1 MSQMATSKILL
12 IDKVK
17 FIRVTVRIRMVLITE
32 EMMSERDCRALTRF
46 LGAGVMTELVR
57 VLVVQA

>member
-1 MSQMATSKILL
+1 MATSKILL
-12 IDKVK
+12 IDKEK

>member
-1 MSQMATSKILL
+1 MATSKILL

>member
-12 IDKVK
+12 IDKAK

-32 EMMSERDCRALTRF
+32 EMMSERDRRALTRF

>member
-12 IDKVK
+12 IDKEK
-17 FIRVTVRIRMVLITE
+17 LIRVTVRIRMVLITE

-46 LGAGVMTELVR
+46 LGAGAMTELVR

>member
-12 IDKVK
+12 IDKEK

-46 LGAGVMTELVR
+46 LGAGAMTELVR